1 MVFCGEVVFHFLTR
15 PPHQSWF
22 CCLLTLHT
30 FTSRLGWG
38 SFNSQLNNFLIF
50 CFKFVWQNTRRR
62 EYRERHSA
70 QTVLCLPN
78 KNRLVCWLYCGKMYS
93 RDWLRSPQ
101 VCDDSQTCRFN
112 RVQEFLNRVCISF
125 TGSALATG
133 ARYVPVMTWPSIRAT
148 RCVRRLEGQVITG
161 KGDDSLNHMYAEQ
174 Q

>member
-38 SFNSQLNNFLIF
+38 SFNMSQLNNFLIF

-78 KNRLVCWLYCGKMYS
+78 KNRLVCWLYCGKMHS

-101 VCDDSQTCRFN
+101 VCGDSQTCRFN
-112 RVQEFLNRVCISF
+112 RVQELLTESVFLLQEVLSPPEPGTCPLWLDLPF
-125 TGSALATG
+125 APHG
-133 ARYVPVMTWPSIRAT
+133 VW
-148 RCVRRLEGQVITG
+148 
-161 KGDDSLNHMYAEQ
+161 DD
-174 Q
+174 